1 MKIDFG
7 IWSYVTFG
15 CYLLM
20 MVGVGAYFCKKN
32 SSIQEYL
39 LGGRG
44 LGSWVTAF
52 SAQASDMSGWLLMG
66 LPGAIYF
73 SGCGEVWVAIG
84 LLVGTFFNWIIVAK
98 RLRIYTEK
106 HDSLTLS
113 SFFAD
118 RFRDPSNMLRMV
130 SAIVILLFFTIYA
143 ASCLVAAGKLFETMF
158 GMPYKYAVLLGTVV
172 VLLYT
177 VMGGYLAVCWTDLIQ
192 GGLMFIALIVVPIL
206 AVCNGALNN
215 YEMAVEAAAAA
226 RKLQL
231 SLVPDLSFAG
241 IMAII
246 SAAAWGLGYFGQ
258 PHILSRFMSI
268 KDTKLLPRT
277 ITIAMIWVTFSLLA
291 AVCVGLISISMF
303 KDLSASS
310 SENVF
315 IYMVGQLCP
324 AWVAGI
330 FLAAILAAI
339 MSTIDSQLLV
349 SSSTLTS
356 DFYARVLRKEATPAE
371 LLKVS
376 RVSVIIITVIACL
389 LALSPFETIFNIV
402 KVAWSGFGAAF
413 GPVVLMALY
422 SRKTSWQSALCGMI
436 AGTVVSIGWY
446 CCGLRTH
453 MYEIVPGMIANF
465 VAIILLNRVFGQPD
479 REILK
484 EFDEVVAEAKGE

>member
-1 MKIDFG
+1 MTINFG

-15 CYLLM
+15 FYLLVM
-20 MVGVGAYFCKKN
+20 IGVGVYFCRKN

-73 SGCGEVWVAIG
+73 YGCGEIWVAIG
-84 LLVGTFFNWIIVAK
+84 LLIGTFFNWILIAK
-98 RLRIYTEK
+98 RLRIYTAK

-130 SAIVILLFFTIYA
+130 SALVILLFFTIYA

-158 GMPYKYAVLLGTVV
+158 GMPYKYAVLLGTAV

-192 GGLMFIALIVVPIL
+192 GGLMFIALVIVPIL
-206 AVCNGALNN
+206 AVFNGALNN
-215 YEMAVEAAAAA
+215 FDVAVQAASAA

-231 SLVPDLSFAG
+231 SLIPDWSFAG
-241 IMAII
+241 LMAIV

-268 KDTKLLPRT
+268 RDTKLLPRT
-277 ITIAMIWVTFSLLA
+277 ITIAMIWVLISLSA
-291 AVCVGLISISMF
+291 AVCIGLISIGMF
-303 KDLSASS
+303 KDLTASN

-324 AWVAGI
+324 AWLAGI

-356 DFYARVLRKEATPAE
+356 DFYARVLRKEASAAE

-376 RVSVIIITVIACL
+376 RISVIIITIIACL

-413 GPVVLMALY
+413 GPIVIMALY
-422 SRKTSWQSALCGMI
+422 SRKTTWQSALCGMI

-446 CCGLRTH
+446 CCGLRPY

-465 VAIILLNRVFGQPD
+465 LAIILLNRVFLQKD
-479 REILK
+479 EEILK
-484 EFDEVVAEAKGE
+484 EFDEVTAEAKGK